1 MALSIPPGFLD
12 LTSLANGP
20 FGAPVNTIGVVVDF
34 LPATK
39 TSGTDCTIKFTLHDN
54 TWSQGIGL
62 TVRFF
67 QKQENQLPKIQS
79 QGDVVIL
86 RNVKLKDYHGVHTLL
101 SNSTSS
107 WVVIDN
113 ASLQNS
119 REPDGSDVVVH
130 QSGTANHRAARPNEA
145 EMKYARALLELED
158 PFRWQQPARPTA
170 LQVAEIQRAAGGTPV
185 PLPDKFRKVEELRG
199 PQHRNEKVYVDLFA
213 EVRRTYSPDHNPPR
227 VELSVTD
234 YTEHSLLYQYS
245 PEPEDPNA
253 EFEGDRFRYIENTH
267 KPWPGPWGK
276 KTLLAILWQPHR
288 DFALNNVEAGSFVLL
303 KNLQITFDRNGTKLE
318 GHLRTDRFYE
328 SRVNVSV
335 HKPRDAEG
343 DERFTALLQ
352 RKRAYEEHCKRKQ
365 LRFMRDP
372 KMPIK
377 QTELKRKDAS
387 GPNDNDT
394 NSKTKRN
401 RDKKRRRRD
410 KANAEK
416 TAPTEGDDGEDND
429 AKSAAEEPD
438 WRTLSAN
445 AHVRCNNTP
454 ITLTT
459 ITSILDASSLLRH
472 TPSSNPFHLPFQNS
486 CYKSK
491 VRVIDFFPD
500 NLEDFAAPV
509 RESQYGKLDDGDSD
523 SDVNMSDADDASPQ
537 LPATGTSGDSGLRW
551 QWRFM
556 LLVEDARPAPPPKKT
571 SAEVAEDEE
580 GLPKQMELLVSDSDA
595 DYLLRDIEA
604 CDLRKNPK
612 TVARLREKLFVL
624 WGDLQERKEEITK
637 NVCGK
642 AAGGEMGGKVRASAR
657 PFECFI
663 KEYGIPSIERAG
675 EWERMFRLCYT
686 CI

>member
-445 AHVRCNNTP
+445 AHVRCN
-454 ITLTT
+454 
-459 ITSILDASSLLRH
+459 
-472 TPSSNPFHLPFQNS
+472 
-486 CYKSK
+486 
-491 VRVIDFFPD
+491 
-500 NLEDFAAPV
+500 
-509 RESQYGKLDDGDSD
+509 LDDGDSD